1 MDPLL
6 PDLAPADD
14 PYSFTE
20 VSADDLN
27 ASWGALRTHSLR
39 RHPGADL
46 DDLPRR
52 WPLSGAGDHDTAASV
67 TVPSRAAEAAEVL
80 ARHGFAPLLVTA
92 ARLPGRGLDGRSAV
106 RVVPLARE
114 HLGAAVALDLET
126 VRFDGRFGVV
136 TTRPAAGGW
145 ASTSSRCL
153 RVRAVRVAGGA
164 RRGVGAALADHAH
177 RLLDGAGVGVTL
189 PHHALP
195 NPLSAPFRHSHGYRP
210 LWTTWQ
216 RRPARQTSTCSRRS
230 DRRPPRISSSTR
242 RACVAA
248 TCCAAPLPIASR
260 SASQTAASSSR
271 TAVSR
276 SRCSG

>member
-14 PYSFTE
+14 PHSFTE

-46 DDLPRR
+46 DDLLRR

-67 TVPSRAAEAAEVL
+67 TVPSRAVEAAEVL

-106 RVVPLARE
+106 RVVPLARG
-114 HLGAAVALDLET
+114 HLGAAVALNLET

-136 TTRPAAGGW
+136 TARPSSGQRLREHVESLLARSEPCAWPAERDGEAVGFLYYDLPGHSDWIAARTSVRPVAYIGLLGVREDARGG
-145 ASTSSRCL
+145 
-153 RVRAVRVAGGA
+153 
-164 RRGVGAALADHAH
+164 GVGAALADHAH

-189 PHHALP
+189 LHHALP
-195 NPLSAPFRHSHGYRP
+195 NPLSAPFWYSHGYRP

-216 RRPARQTSTCSRRS
+216 RRPAR
-230 DRRPPRISSSTR
+230 
-242 RACVAA
+242 
-248 TCCAAPLPIASR
+248 
-260 SASQTAASSSR
+260 
-271 TAVSR
+271 
-276 SRCSG
+276 